1 MPKVGRLVKESAVKQ
16 LSERL
21 AQHPEFLVTAINRLP
36 SLEADSLR
44 QKLCASQAH
53 LVMVKRTLG
62 KRVMDQLNLS
72 AVTELFEGSV
82 GLVLPGEEI
91 LPAAKIIVDFIK
103 THEEQIAV
111 RGAFIDGMLFD
122 KAHVVV
128 LANLP
133 PKPVLLA
140 QVVGTL
146 EAPIADVIFTL
157 ERLIGDLIYAA
168 DQAAEKKPA
177 PATEPGAPAE
187 GRGGDGSAAGGG
199 SPRPEAK
206 APEAA
211 PQPPAPTPE
220 AKAPDVTPEQKPT
233 PPPQEGSTP

>member
-1 MPKVGRLVKESAVKQ
+1 MPNVGRLVKESAVKE

-21 AQHPEFLVTAINRLP
+21 SQRREFLVTSVNRLP
-36 SLEADSLR
+36 SVEADSLR
-44 QKLCASQAH
+44 QKLFASQAR
-53 LVMVKRTLG
+53 LVLLKRTLG

-72 AVTELFEGSV
+72 AVTELFEGSI

-91 LPAAKIIVDFIK
+91 LPAAKTIVDFIK

-111 RGAFIDGMLFD
+111 RGAFIDGSLYD
-122 KAHVVV
+122 KAYVVQ

-140 QVVGTL
+140 QVVATI
-146 EAPIADVIFTL
+146 ESPIADVVFTL
-157 ERLIGDLIYAA
+157 ERLIGDLIWVA

-177 PATEPGAPAE
+177 PA
-187 GRGGDGSAAGGG
+187 
-199 SPRPEAK
+199 

-211 PQPPAPTPE
+211 LPPETPKPGTTEQPPT
-220 AKAPDVTPEQKPT
+220 T
-233 PPPQEGSTP
+233 QEGSPS

>member
-21 AQHPEFLVTAINRLP
+21 AQRPEFLVTAVNRLS

-44 QKLCASQAH
+44 QKLFTSQAH
-53 LVMVKRTLG
+53 LIMVKQTLG

-82 GLVLPGEEI
+82 GLILPGEEI
-91 LPAAKIIVDFIK
+91 LPAAKIVVDFIK

-111 RGAFIDGMLFD
+111 RGAFIDGALFD
-122 KAHVVV
+122 KAHVVQ

-140 QVVGTL
+140 QVVATI
-146 EAPIADVIFTL
+146 ESPIADVIFTL
-157 ERLIGDLIYAA
+157 ERLISDLIWAA

-177 PATEPGAPAE
+177 PPAPV
-187 GRGGDGSAAGGG
+187 
-199 SPRPEAK
+199 EAK

-211 PQPPAPTPE
+211 PQAAPETPKPATEPG
-220 AKAPDVTPEQKPT
+220 APAESRGFVLPN
-233 PPPQEGSTP
+233 

>member
-16 LSERL
+16 LSEQL

-177 PATEPGAPAE
+177 TEPGAPAE

-199 SPRPEAK
+199 SPRPTAAAA

-211 PQPPAPTPE
+211 GAPPAGG
-220 AKAPDVTPEQKPT
+220 DVTPEQKPT
-233 PPPQEGSTP
+233 PPQEGSTP

>member
-1 MPKVGRLVKESAVKQ
+1 MPNVGRMVKESAVKQ

-21 AQHPEFLVTAINRLP
+21 SQRPEFLVTSVNRL
-36 SLEADSLR
+36 SAIEADRLR
-44 QKLCASQAH
+44 QKLFASQAR
-53 LVMVKRTLG
+53 LVMIKQTLG
-62 KRVMDQLNLS
+62 KRMMEQLKLS
-72 AVTELFEGSV
+72 AVAELFEGSV

-122 KAHVVV
+122 KAYVVV

-177 PATEPGAPAE
+177 PV
-187 GRGGDGSAAGGG
+187 
-199 SPRPEAK
+199 
-206 APEAA
+206 
-211 PQPPAPTPE
+211 E
-220 AKAPDVTPEQKPT
+220 AKAPDATPEQKPT
-233 PPPQEGSTP
+233 PPQEGATP